1 MAATDTIATI
11 RRFLALP
18 VESLPKAEYVADDGF
33 LHPWSALR
41 CAVSR
46 RPERQDMAIGCGAI
60 RLRADRDEWRSGVI
74 VTL

>member
-1 MAATDTIATI
+1 MNATDIDTI

-18 VESLPKAEYVADDGF
+18 AESLPAADYVAESGL

-41 CAVSR
+41 CATSR
-46 RPERQDMAIGCGAI
+46 NPERQDMATGCGSI
-60 RLRADRDEWRSGVI
+60 RLRADRDEWRDGVI